1 MPTRRVIMTVV
12 ALVLLLAVGEA
23 IPRMHPHK
31 NLARYASNP
40 PSLAVATAAAAAA
53 QARGSA
59 LQRLLYPT
67 SQVDIGVW
75 PASCPLAAE
84 TAQIPNR
91 VYYSRV
97 HFYGIFG
104 VRGPVL
110 EVRCGGTRARW
121 LPTA

>member
-1 MPTRRVIMTVV
+1 MSTRPVLMTVA

-23 IPRMHPHK
+23 IPRMHAHN
-31 NLARYASNP
+31 NLARYASDP

-67 SQVDIGVW
+67 SQVDIVGW
-75 PASCPLAAE
+75 PASCPLAPE

-97 HFYGIFG
+97 HFYGVFG
-104 VRGPVL
+104 IPGPVL
-110 EVRCGGTRARW
+110 DVRCGGTRARW
-121 LPTA
+121 LPTV